1 MQLKEFMLDIC
12 SLLNN
17 GGGVVLLYTKRMYL
31 EVWAQGETII
41 EDKKLL
47 YIKLIEKGLQAI
59 KPSVKSHK

>member
-1 MQLKEFMLDIC
+1 MLDIC

-47 YIKLIEKGLQAI
+47 YIKLIEKGL
-59 KPSVKSHK
+59 